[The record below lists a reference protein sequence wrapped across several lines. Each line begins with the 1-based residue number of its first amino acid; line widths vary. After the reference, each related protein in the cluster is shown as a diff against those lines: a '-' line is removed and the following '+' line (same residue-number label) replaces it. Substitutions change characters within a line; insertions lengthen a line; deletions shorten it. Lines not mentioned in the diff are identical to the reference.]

1 MNKYSPELV
10 ASIKAADTAPP
21 AETISNIDELFVPE
35 AEEASM
41 GRAFVLVNADVL
53 SRLTKDPKLTDQI
66 RIMGWPKDHGDGLYQ
81 VDVSSPL
88 LPKDCVKQQC
98 LILDPLGFSPDLD
111 TGPVP
116 LTYPFRTVG
125 PTQT

>member
-1 MNKYSPELV
+1 MNKYAPELV

-21 AETISNIDELFVPE
+21 AETISNIEELFAAE
-35 AEEASM
+35 RKAEEASM

-53 SRLTKDPKLTDQI
+53 SRLTKDPKLSDQI

-88 LPKDCVKQQC
+88 LPANCVKQQC
-98 LILDPLGFSPDLD
+98 LILDPLGFRPDLD
-111 TGPVP
+111 T
-116 LTYPFRTVG
+116 
-125 PTQT
+125 